1 MEWSRRSVAVAGA
14 VMAFCT
20 VAALAQSVDDWA
32 APAEARAT
40 TNALSA
46 TNPEHLRRGRSLFVR
61 HCVTC
66 HGDQGRGDGPSA
78 RLHAKR
84 SGYAPRD
91 LSRPDVQA
99 GLTDGEMFWKI
110 GMGWRPSGR
119 IVMPGVR
126 SEVSEED
133 RWRIVLYVRSLL
145 DKGGTR

>member
-1 MEWSRRSVAVAGA
+1 
-14 VMAFCT
+14 MAFCT

-46 TNPEHLRRGRSLFVR
+46 TNPEHLRRGRSLFVM

-145 DKGGTR
+145 DTGGTR